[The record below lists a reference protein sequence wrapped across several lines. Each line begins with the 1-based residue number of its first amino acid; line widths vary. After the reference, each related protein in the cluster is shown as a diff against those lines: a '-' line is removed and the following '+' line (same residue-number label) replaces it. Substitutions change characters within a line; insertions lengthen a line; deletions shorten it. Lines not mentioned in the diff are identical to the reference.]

1 MGLFNSLNFNNGTAH
16 TFVERGQIPDPKA
29 IVREYIEPAAA
40 SAAASKITVKH
51 DIASKTVKRSLL
63 QRKVMI
69 AGSDGV
75 LYPITVNFTVTYNP
89 KHAAADVVLE
99 QKLLAAAVADTTFH
113 ANFVNG
119 LS

>member
-1 MGLFNSLNFNNGTAH
+1 MGLFNSLIFNNGTAH
-16 TFVERGQIPDPKA
+16 TFVERGQIPDSKA

-40 SAAASKITVKH
+40 SDAASKITVKH
-51 DIASKTVKRSLL
+51 DIASKTVRRSLV
-63 QRKVMI
+63 QRRVMI

-75 LYPITVNFTVTYNP
+75 LYPITVNFTTTFNP
-89 KHAAADVVLE
+89 KHPAANVVSE
-99 QKLLAAAVADTTFH
+99 QKLLAAALADTTFH

>member
-1 MGLFNSLNFNNGTAH
+1 MGLFTSLVFNNGTAH
-16 TFVERGQIPDPKA
+16 TFVERGQIPDPKS
-29 IVREYIEPAAA
+29 IVREYIEPAA
-40 SAAASKITVKH
+40 SAVAQSKITIKH
-51 DIASKTVKRSLL
+51 DIASKTVKRSLA
-63 QRKVMI
+63 QRRVLI

-75 LYPITVNFTVTYNP
+75 LYPITINFTATYNP

-99 QKLLAAAVADTTFH
+99 QKMLAAAIADTTFH

>member
-1 MGLFNSLNFNNGTAH
+1 MGLFTSLTFNNGTAH
-16 TFVERGQIPDPKA
+16 TFVERGQIPDSKA
-29 IVREYIEPAAA
+29 IVREYIEPAAV
-40 SAAASKITVKH
+40 SSAASKVIVKH

-69 AGSDGV
+69 AGSDGI